1 MINNI
6 FQAKFSL
13 KTILLLSS
21 IILFS
26 CEDDAK
32 DSAING
38 TFQLSKKSQDCDGY
52 EEIEYMT
59 INNTTVTFYGDM
71 GDECSEDYDSDIQN
85 CYERDTETWA
95 RDCDVLSGTYGET
108 VTLSLSG
115 KELTVTITDEDGY
128 SDKMYY
134 DPISDDIKTYSP
146 VCN

>member
-1 MINNI
+1 MLNNI

-13 KTILLLSS
+13 KAILLLSS

-32 DSAING
+32 DSPING
-38 TFQLSKKSQDCDGY
+38 TFQLREESWGCDNR

-59 INNTTVTFYGDM
+59 INNTTVTFYMYMD
-71 GDECSEDYDSDIQN
+71 DECSNWDDSDYDE
-85 CYERDTETWA
+85 CYEVESETWA
-95 RDCDVLSGTYGET
+95 RDGDVLSGTYGET

-115 KELTVTITDEDGY
+115 KKLTVAITDSKDDT
-128 SDKMYY
+128 DKMYY
-134 DPISDDIKTYSP
+134 DHISDDMKTYSP